1 MRIVR
6 QNSKRD
12 SEGSKFVAKKSG
24 SGWIRNF
31 VVVYNCYNIVTNYIG
46 VGNMGYR
53 HRGNVAGEH
62 RTGDIGQLV
71 VFLLFMALWLSDMFL
86 EYSSFLN
93 EYMPVVVRLVIGISL
108 LIVSGYMAKT
118 GLSLVF
124 GKNAQSQG
132 VIRKGVFGLVRHP
145 IYLSEIILY
154 LGLLIL
160 HISLAAV
167 FIWIVAIFFLHYIS
181 RYEEKLLL
189 EKYGKAYEQYMK
201 EVPMWFPRIFRK
213 Q

>member
-1 MRIVR
+1 
-6 QNSKRD
+6 
-12 SEGSKFVAKKSG
+12 
-24 SGWIRNF
+24 
-31 VVVYNCYNIVTNYIG
+31 
-46 VGNMGYR
+46 MGYR

-62 RTGDIGQLV
+62 RIGDIGQLV

-93 EYMPVVVRLVIGISL
+93 EYMPVVVRLVVGISL